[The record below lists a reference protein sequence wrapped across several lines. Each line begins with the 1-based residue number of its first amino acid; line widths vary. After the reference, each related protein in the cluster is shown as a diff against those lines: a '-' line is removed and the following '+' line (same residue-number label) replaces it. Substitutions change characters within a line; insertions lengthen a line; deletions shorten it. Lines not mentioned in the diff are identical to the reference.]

1 MVKRKAYA
9 TNPKLQYHVSQC
21 REHDCSAYNRKNV
34 DYYEY
39 LSLSYFTEE
48 IWLQGK
54 WWKEKL
60 FLQIQS
66 INMMYPN
73 EENMIVVTIT
83 KKKGKFYKYPSLSY
97 YMGEH

>member
-54 WWKEKL
+54 
-60 FLQIQS
+60 
-66 INMMYPN
+66 
-73 EENMIVVTIT
+73 
-83 KKKGKFYKYPSLSY
+83 
-97 YMGEH
+97 